1 MLEICIFC
9 GDTLDK
15 LGKCSCGTCLAVKT
29 QCRCGH
35 NLYVELSTMVPR
47 CTNAECE
54 IEQIYAYAHK
64 AI

>member
-15 LGKCSCGTCLAVKT
+15 LGECSCGTCLVVNT
-29 QCRCGH
+29 FCRCGH

-47 CTNAECE
+47 CTDTECE

>member
-1 MLEICIFC
+1 MLETCIFC

-15 LGKCSCGTCLAVKT
+15 LGECSCGTCLVVKT

-47 CTNAECE
+47 CTKCE
-54 IEQIYAYAHK
+54 IEQINTYTHK
-64 AI
+64 AV